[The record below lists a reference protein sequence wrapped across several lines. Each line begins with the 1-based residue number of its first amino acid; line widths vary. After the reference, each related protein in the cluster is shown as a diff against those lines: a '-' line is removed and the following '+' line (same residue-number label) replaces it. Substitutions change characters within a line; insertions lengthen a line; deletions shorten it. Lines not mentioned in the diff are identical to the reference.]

1 MQIRRNTVVVIAPKE
16 RVYDKPRLAIVK
28 SIRKDGTVNCTFS
41 LYKDSTAMTDYL
53 CSVKDVIAVTDVS
66 ENDFRNLATC
76 FPNKDPN
83 DPFIQKQKALD
94 AQYPVYAAMRK
105 DYGPRETIFEG
116 VERIRRERELTAA

>member
-1 MQIRRNTVVVIAPKE
+1 MQIRRNAVIVIAPKE

-28 SIRKDGTVNCTFS
+28 SIRKDGSINCTFS
-41 LYKDSTAMTDYL
+41 MYKDSTTMTDYE

-66 ENDFRNLATC
+66 AADFRNLATC

-83 DPFIQKQKALD
+83 DSFIVKQKALD

-105 DYGPRETIFEG
+105 DYGPRESIFEG
-116 VERIRRERELTAA
+116 VERIRRNAS